1 MWMIPQRIAQGGA
14 AVVWSALAGRPAGTT
29 AGSEP
34 DAGHDPGHAASI
46 RAIERHPEKRAVGT
60 RQPFVGRRIVDCS
73 LRVSA
78 HIFHALRYRSCLF
91 GSPAASQESEKR
103 SGSVEDVGLLVGAL
117 RTGATGGHDRGHT
130 NRARRFAGVR
140 TRGNT
145 RNGGS
150 RERSLIQRFA
160 IELSPSGPRLREDKS
175 GSR

>member
-1 MWMIPQRIAQGGA
+1 MVCFSPRRARRTAEGSQRDAWHGA
-14 AVVWSALAGRPAGTT
+14 GDTTHQSAYGSHTQKRPA
-29 AGSEP
+29 
-34 DAGHDPGHAASI
+34 
-46 RAIERHPEKRAVGT
+46 GT